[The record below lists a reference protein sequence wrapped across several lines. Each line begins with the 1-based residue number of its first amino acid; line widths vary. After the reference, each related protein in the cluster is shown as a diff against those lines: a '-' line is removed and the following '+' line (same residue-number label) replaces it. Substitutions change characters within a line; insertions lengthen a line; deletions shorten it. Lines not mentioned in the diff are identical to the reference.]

1 MRRSSRLLAAC
12 AVAAT
17 VLAAPA
23 VDAAT
28 ATATLYSKGSQVA
41 HLKRSSLAVHSAP
54 GARVVTQIG
63 AQTSFGS
70 PTRLAVVG
78 SRGNWLT
85 VISTELPNGV
95 HGFVRRSSVGLARHP
110 YTLEID
116 LSRRVASVWRWAQKV
131 RQFRVAIGRAAT
143 PTPVG
148 RFSITDKLRD
158 FMPSAYGCCVLALS
172 GHQPNLPPT
181 WTGGDRLAIHG
192 GGGIGSAVSTGCPHA
207 RTADLLYMMRVLPL
221 GTHVII
227 HP

>member
-41 HLKRSSLAVHSAP
+41 HLKRSSLAIHSAP
-54 GARVVTQIG
+54 GARVLTQLG

-78 SRGNWLT
+78 SRGKWLT
-85 VISTELPNGV
+85 VIPTELPNGV
-95 HGFVRRSSVGLARHP
+95 HGFVRRSWVGLSRHP
-110 YTLEID
+110 HTLEID

-131 RQFRVAIGRAAT
+131 RQFRVAIGAAAT

-172 GHQPNLPPT
+172 GHQPNLPST
-181 WTGGDRLAIHG
+181 WTGGNRLAIHG
-192 GGGIGSAVSTGCPHA
+192 GVGIGSAVSTGCPHA

>member
-41 HLKRSSLAVHSAP
+41 HLKRSSLAIRSAP
-54 GARVVTQIG
+54 GARVVAQLG

-78 SRGNWLT
+78 SRGKWLT

-131 RQFRVAIGRAAT
+131 RQFRVAIGASAT

-172 GHQPNLPPT
+172 GHQPNLPST

-192 GGGIGSAVSTGCPHA
+192 GSGIGSAVSTGCPHA

>member
-23 VDAAT
+23 ADAAT

-41 HLKRSSLAVHSAP
+41 HLKRSSLTLHAAP
-54 GARVVTQIG
+54 GSRVVARIG
-63 AQTSFGS
+63 TRTSFGS
-70 PTRLAVVG
+70 PTRLSVAG
-78 SRGNWLT
+78 TRGNWVS
-85 VISTELPNGV
+85 VITTELPNGV
-95 HGFVRRSSVGLARHP
+95 HAYVQRARIGLSRHA

-116 LSRRVASVWRWAQKV
+116 LSRRVATVWRWGDQV
-131 RQFRVAIGRAAT
+131 RRFRVAIGAAAT

-148 RFSITDKLRD
+148 VFSITDKLRD
-158 FMPSAYGCCVLALS
+158 FMPWAYGCCVLALS
-172 GHQPNLPPT
+172 GHQPNLPSS
-181 WTGGDRLAIHG
+181 WTGGNRLAIHG

-221 GTHVII
+221 GSRVVI

>member
-41 HLKRSSLAVHSAP
+41 HLKRSSLALRSAP
-54 GARVVTQIG
+54 GARVVSQLG

-78 SRGNWLT
+78 SRGKWLT

-95 HGFVRRSSVGLARHP
+95 HGYVRRSSVGLARHA

-131 RQFRVAIGRAAT
+131 RHFRVAIGATAT

-172 GHQPNLPPT
+172 GHQPNLPST

-207 RTADLLYMMRVLPL
+207 RTADLLYMMRLLPL

>member
-1 MRRSSRLLAAC
+1 
-12 AVAAT
+12 V
-17 VLAAPA
+17 
-23 VDAAT
+23 
-28 ATATLYSKGSQVA
+28 
-41 HLKRSSLAVHSAP
+41 
-54 GARVVTQIG
+54 
-63 AQTSFGS
+63 
-70 PTRLAVVG
+70 
-78 SRGNWLT
+78 
-85 VISTELPNGV
+85 
-95 HGFVRRSSVGLARHP
+95 LARHP

-131 RQFRVAIGRAAT
+131 RQFRVAIGATRT

-172 GHQPNLPPT
+172 GHQPNLPST

-207 RTADLLYMMRVLPL
+207 RTADLLYMMRALPL

>member
-41 HLKRSSLAVHSAP
+41 HLKRSSLAIRSAP
-54 GARVVTQIG
+54 GARVVAQLG

-78 SRGNWLT
+78 SRGKWLT

-131 RQFRVAIGRAAT
+131 RQFRVAIGAAAT

-172 GHQPNLPPT
+172 GHQPNLPST
-181 WTGGDRLAIHG
+181 WTGGNRLAIHG
-192 GGGIGSAVSTGCPHA
+192 GSGIGSAVSTGCPHA